1 MEISQLKW
9 YQHLQKGLPGAPDGP
24 PFFDVGL
31 WDHLKS
37 AAAMLATVYPDGPTD
52 AMRAAKATPASPSD
66 VATHDATPATP
77 QVTLARRRLGPER
90 AGITRTFRLAYQH
103 KDGSPDVMH
112 IYFTAG
118 VHEDGTLGEVFVRAD
133 KTGTLASGA
142 LDAAAIYMSMML
154 QYGVP
159 LAEVLSKI
167 RGSRFPPSG
176 FTRDPEI
183 PSCTSPLDLL
193 ARWLEL
199 KFIPP
204 ESLGEG

>member
-1 MEISQLKW
+1 MEISQLRW
-9 YQHLQKGLPGAPDGP
+9 YQHLQKGLPTSGEK
-24 PFFDVGL
+24 V
-31 WDHLKS
+31 WDHLKN
-37 AAAMLATVYPDGPTD
+37 AAEALAAEHPDGPTD
-52 AMRAAKATPASPSD
+52 AMRTSKANAATSSD

-77 QVTLARRRLGPER
+77 QSTLVRRRLGPER
-90 AGITRTFRLAYQH
+90 ASITRTFRLAYQH
-103 KDGSPDVMH
+103 KDGSPDLMH

-118 VHEDGTLGEVFVRAD
+118 VHDDGTLGEVFVRAD

-159 LAEVLSKI
+159 LEDVLSKI

-176 FTRDPEI
+176 FTKDPEI

-199 KFIPP
+199 KFVTKETP
-204 ESLGEG
+204 